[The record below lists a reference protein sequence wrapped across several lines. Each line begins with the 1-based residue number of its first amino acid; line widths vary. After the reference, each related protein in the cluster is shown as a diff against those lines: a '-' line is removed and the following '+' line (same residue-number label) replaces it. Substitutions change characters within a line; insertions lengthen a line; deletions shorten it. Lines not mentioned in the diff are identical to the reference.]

1 MEYIKPLLLIPAA
14 FTGTLTGLVIGFPPA
29 TIWDAVGGYSALA
42 ALYLGLAV
50 TLYWLWQRP
59 GRFFGHSF
67 TTWAVLLFIS
77 YLCGL
82 CFMVLL

>member
-1 MEYIKPLLLIPAA
+1 MEYLKALLLIPVP
-14 FTGTLTGLVIGFPPA
+14 FVGLLTGLAIEFAPVSIA
-29 TIWDAVGGYSALA
+29 DAVGMYSSLA
-42 ALYLGLAV
+42 ALYLALAV
-50 TLYWLWQRP
+50 GLYWLWQRP

-82 CFMVLL
+82 CFMALL